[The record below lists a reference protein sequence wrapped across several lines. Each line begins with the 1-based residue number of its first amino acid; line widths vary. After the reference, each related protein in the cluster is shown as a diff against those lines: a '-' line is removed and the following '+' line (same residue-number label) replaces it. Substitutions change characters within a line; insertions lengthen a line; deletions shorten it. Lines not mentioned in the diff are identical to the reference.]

1 MQGSLAVSHEHHRA
15 EPGRI
20 YLRPPSVQAGL
31 KAPVTMKRVAGA
43 REVLDGAVPPPELA
57 ASLADIDRLNSWF
70 GGYALSLRAIRR
82 LAAQAPRDRPL
93 RVMDVGGGPA
103 AFAVRLVRW
112 ARRNARDVRVVV
124 VERDPGILDLA
135 RPAVAAYPEIRLV
148 RGDAA
153 ALPCRQGAAD
163 IVTSALTLHHLEPA
177 QAAAGLREMTAAARI
192 AVVVNDLL
200 RRRLSLGLVWL
211 ATRLLRC
218 HPISRHDGPLSVRRS
233 YSPDELRALAA
244 KAGARRLTIR
254 EYPVLG
260 RLVAVLS

>member
-1 MQGSLAVSHEHHRA
+1 VKRA
-15 EPGRI
+15 D
-20 YLRPPSVQAGL
+20 
-31 KAPVTMKRVAGA
+31 GA
-43 REVLDGAVPPPELA
+43 REVLDGAVATQELA

-82 LAAQAPRDRPL
+82 LAAEVPRARPL
-93 RVMDVGGGPA
+93 RVIDVGGGTA
-103 AFAVRLVRW
+103 AFAVRVVRW
-112 ARRNARDVRVVV
+112 ARRSGRDIRVIVV
-124 VERDPGILDLA
+124 DRDPISLRLA
-135 RPAVAAYPEIRLV
+135 RAAVAAYPEIVLV
-148 RGDAA
+148 CADAA
-153 ALPCRQGAAD
+153 ALPCRERAVD

-192 AVVVNDLL
+192 GVVVNDLL
-200 RRRLSLGLVWL
+200 RRPLSLGLVWL
-211 ATRLLRC
+211 VTRLLGC

-233 YSPDELRALAA
+233 YSRDELRALAE

>member
-1 MQGSLAVSHEHHRA
+1 MVIAALPRA
-15 EPGRI
+15 E
-20 YLRPPSVQAGL
+20 
-31 KAPVTMKRVAGA
+31 GA
-43 REVLDGAVPPPELA
+43 QEVLDGAVAAPELA
-57 ASLADIDRLNSWF
+57 ASLADIERLNSWF

-82 LAAQAPRDRPL
+82 LAADAPHDRPL
-93 RVMDVGGGPA
+93 CVIDVGGGTA
-103 AFAVRLVRW
+103 AFAVRVARW
-112 ARRNARDVRVVV
+112 ARRTGRRVRVVV
-124 VERDPGILDLA
+124 VDRDPTTLRLA
-135 RPAVAAYPEIRLV
+135 RAAVGAYPEIALV

-153 ALPCRQGAAD
+153 ALPCRPCAAD

-177 QAAAGLREMTAAARI
+177 QAAAGLREMTSAARI

-233 YSPDELRALAA
+233 YSRDELTALAE
-244 KAGARRLTIR
+244 KAGARRVTIR

-260 RLVAVLS
+260 RLLAVLS

>member
-1 MQGSLAVSHEHHRA
+1 MVIAALPRA
-15 EPGRI
+15 E
-20 YLRPPSVQAGL
+20 
-31 KAPVTMKRVAGA
+31 GA
-43 REVLDGAVPPPELA
+43 QEVLDGAVAAPELA
-57 ASLADIDRLNSWF
+57 ASLADIERLNSWF

-82 LAAQAPRDRPL
+82 LAADAPHDRPL
-93 RVMDVGGGPA
+93 CVIDVGGGTA
-103 AFAVRLVRW
+103 AFAVRVARW
-112 ARRNARDVRVVV
+112 ARRTGRRVRVVV
-124 VERDPGILDLA
+124 VDRDTTTLRLA
-135 RPAVAAYPEIRLV
+135 RAAVGAYPEIALV

-153 ALPCRQGAAD
+153 ALPCRPCAAD

-177 QAAAGLREMTAAARI
+177 QAAAGLREMTSAARI

-233 YSPDELRALAA
+233 YSRDELTALAE
-244 KAGARRLTIR
+244 KAGARRVSIR

-260 RLVAVLS
+260 RLLAVLS

>member
-1 MQGSLAVSHEHHRA
+1 VKRA
-15 EPGRI
+15 D
-20 YLRPPSVQAGL
+20 
-31 KAPVTMKRVAGA
+31 GA
-43 REVLDGAVPPPELA
+43 REVLDGAVATQELA

-82 LAAQAPRDRPL
+82 LAAEVPRARSL
-93 RVMDVGGGPA
+93 RVVDVGGGTA
-103 AFAVRLVRW
+103 AFAVRVVRW
-112 ARRNARDVRVVV
+112 ARRSGRDIRVVV
-124 VERDPGILDLA
+124 VDRDPTSLRLA
-135 RPAVAAYPEIRLV
+135 RAAVAAYPEILLV
-148 RGDAA
+148 CADAA
-153 ALPCRQGAAD
+153 ALPCRERAVD

-192 AVVVNDLL
+192 GVVVNDLL

-211 ATRLLRC
+211 VTRLLGC

-233 YSPDELRALAA
+233 YSRDELRVLAEE
-244 KAGARRLTIR
+244 AGARRLTIR

>member
-1 MQGSLAVSHEHHRA
+1 MKRA
-15 EPGRI
+15 E
-20 YLRPPSVQAGL
+20 
-31 KAPVTMKRVAGA
+31 GA
-43 REVLDGAVPPPELA
+43 REVLDGSVDPPERA

-82 LAAQAPRDRPL
+82 LAADVPRDRAL
-93 RVMDVGGGPA
+93 CVIDVGGGTA
-103 AFAVRLVRW
+103 AFAVRLAEW
-112 ARRNARDVRVVV
+112 ARRSGRAMRVMVV
-124 VERDPGILDLA
+124 DRDPAALGFA
-135 RPAVAAYPEIRLV
+135 RAAVARYPEIMLV

-153 ALPCRQGAAD
+153 ALPCRERAAD

-177 QAAAGLREMTAAARI
+177 QAAAGLREMAAAARI

-211 ATRLLRC
+211 ATRLLGC

-233 YSPDELRALAA
+233 YSRDELQALAE

-260 RLVAVLS
+260 RLLAVMS

>member
-1 MQGSLAVSHEHHRA
+1 MVIAALPRA
-15 EPGRI
+15 E
-20 YLRPPSVQAGL
+20 
-31 KAPVTMKRVAGA
+31 GA
-43 REVLDGAVPPPELA
+43 QEVLDGAVAAPELA
-57 ASLADIDRLNSWF
+57 ASLADVERLSSWF

-82 LAAQAPRDRPL
+82 LAADAPHDRPL
-93 RVMDVGGGPA
+93 CVIDVGGGTA
-103 AFAVRLVRW
+103 AFAVRVARW
-112 ARRNARDVRVVV
+112 ARRTGRRVRVVV
-124 VERDPGILDLA
+124 VDRDPTTLRLA
-135 RPAVAAYPEIRLV
+135 RAAVGAYPEIALV

-153 ALPCRQGAAD
+153 ALPCRPCAAD

-177 QAAAGLREMTAAARI
+177 QAAAGLREMISAARI

-233 YSPDELRALAA
+233 YTRDELTALAE

-260 RLVAVLS
+260 RLLAVLS

>member
-1 MQGSLAVSHEHHRA
+1 MKRA
-15 EPGRI
+15 E
-20 YLRPPSVQAGL
+20 
-31 KAPVTMKRVAGA
+31 GA
-43 REVLDGAVPPPELA
+43 LEVLDGAVAAPERA

-82 LAAQAPRDRPL
+82 LAAEVPRDRPL
-93 RVMDVGGGPA
+93 RVVDVGGGTA
-103 AFAVRLVRW
+103 AFAVRVAEW
-112 ARRNARDVRVVV
+112 ARRSGRHVLVVV
-124 VERDPGILDLA
+124 VDRDPTALRLA
-135 RPAVAAYPEIRLV
+135 RAAVAAYPEIVLV
-148 RGDAA
+148 CGDAA
-153 ALPCRQGAAD
+153 ALPCRERTAD

-177 QAAAGLREMTAAARI
+177 QAAAGLREMAAAARI

-211 ATRLLRC
+211 ATRLLGC

-233 YSPDELRALAA
+233 YSRDEITALAE

-260 RLVAVLS
+260 RLLAVLS